1 MLSGK
6 YIIVTGAARG
16 LGRAIALEAA
26 KCGGCVGINYLKSEA
41 EALSLSEEIRAMG
54 APEPVLLPF
63 DATCK
68 EAIEEGISHFLKTCP
83 RIDGWVNNA
92 ARNFPGLLPMLTSD
106 EIHAQLDSALTG
118 PILCCQAVLPYMLA
132 EHHGAILNIG
142 SITSEKVFRG
152 QSVYAAAKG
161 GLVSFTR
168 ALAFEYA
175 RKGIRVNVLQPGP
188 VETDMLKQT
197 DGFRSAQFLSE
208 MPQGCLVDATSVAS
222 MSVFL
227 LSEKAKSITGSIVNV
242 DGGYTL

>member
-6 YIIVTGAARG
+6 FIIITGAARG

-26 KCGGCVGINYLKSEA
+26 KCGACVGINYLKSEA
-41 EALSLSEEIRAMG
+41 EALSLREEIRALH

-63 DATCK
+63 DATSK
-68 EAIEEGISHFLKTCP
+68 EAIEEGIALFLKSCP

-92 ARNFPGLLPMLTSD
+92 ALNLPGLLPMLTRE
-106 EIHAQLDSALTG
+106 EIQAQLDSALTG

-132 EHHGAILNIG
+132 EHHGAIVNIG

-168 ALAFEYA
+168 ALAYEYA

-222 MSVFL
+222 TAVFL